1 MIVNNN
7 LLGYY
12 LVEGKIFNDKIQAIL
27 YANENKRPI
36 DFNFFKEV
44 FGALNWNEEPET
56 SLDEFY
62 KIRAQQLRDKY
73 DYLIAFCSGGADS
86 CQMALSFLKNGIR
99 LDEIY
104 AAAPLTGLKSFQVN
118 NKNNHATNTVSET
131 FYAQM
136 PFLEEVKSKYP
147 DVKITVNDYFEDI
160 LEYKEDDWLFN
171 SSDWIHP
178 TTVAR
183 YSLEKFEHIKK
194 LVDKGKRVAALYG
207 NNKPHVAIE
216 NNKFICAIE
225 DLSLNVARPA
235 FINHEVALEP
245 FFTTPDLPLL
255 LVKQAWAVRRWA
267 LEPNQELRIS
277 MLKFKSDYRKG
288 LASNWNNQ
296 IWNNGIYERAIVPT
310 IYPSLNYNYFQALK
324 PNSKILA
331 DMDAWFYDLHKDTKT
346 YKMILSDVS
355 NFVKAI
361 DLMYFSTT
369 VKSGFVH
376 YRNVYEFGPALQV
389 TC

>member
-7 LLGYY
+7 LLGHYI
-12 LVEGKIFNDKIQAIL
+12 VDGKVFNDKIQAIL
-27 YANENKRPI
+27 YANENKRHI
-36 DFNFFKEV
+36 DYNFFKEV
-44 FGALNWNEEPET
+44 FGVLNWDDEPEST
-56 SLDEFY
+56 LDELY

-86 CQMALSFLKNGIR
+86 CQMALSFLKNGIH

-104 AAAPLTGLKSFQVN
+104 AAAPLTGLKNFQADY
-118 NKNNHATNTVSET
+118 KNNHATNIVSET

-136 PFLEEVKSKYP
+136 PFLEEVRSKYP
-147 DVKITVNDYFEDI
+147 NVKITVNDYFEDM
-160 LEYKEDDWLFN
+160 LEYKEDDWLFR
-171 SSDWIHP
+171 SSDWMHP

-183 YSLEKFEHIKK
+183 YSLEKFDHIKK

-235 FINHEVALEP
+235 FLSHDVALEP

-255 LVKQAWAVRRWA
+255 LIKQAWAVRKWS
-267 LEPNQELRIS
+267 LEPNQDLRIS
-277 MLKFKSDYRKG
+277 MLKFKSDFRKG
-288 LASNWNNQ
+288 AVPRWNNQ
-296 IWNNGIYERAIVPT
+296 VWNNGLYERAIVPV

-324 PNSKILA
+324 PSYQILA
-331 DMDAWFYDLHKDTKT
+331 DMDSWFYDLHKNTKT
-346 YKMILSDVS
+346 YKMIVSDVS
-355 NFVKAI
+355 NFLKSV
-361 DLMYFSTT
+361 DERYFKNAA
-369 VKSGFVH
+369 KSGFMV
-376 YRNVYEFGPALQV
+376 YRNVYRFGSDLQI
-389 TC
+389 